1 MKISGIQTQLS
12 GEDLISIFNEFVK
25 VEGLHIENISL
36 NNSLDVFGS
45 YTSKFNI
52 NFEISIEIINI
63 SNGVIKGRFSKCKLS
78 GVGFFRPLR
87 SLALKYINKK
97 LNESGIN
104 ADVYKDSIEVDTK
117 VIIGDIPFVNLDINE
132 VYIKGN
138 NLNIEISNIEIS
150 ILGGLV
156 KERPLEKQKVDD
168 KDEELNLPIKK
179 VEDKYTKGRKKLE
192 KKFNGKLSGLYE
204 YILVVPD
211 IAALIFRLLKD
222 ERVKI
227 RTKLEISAAVAYIVF
242 PTDIIP
248 EFIPFIGK
256 IDDIAV
262 LFFALNRVVNEI
274 PINVIAENWAGKND
288 VVVELKKAVDFLT
301 SYTNSSNVDKLYD
314 TMIEL
319 TKL

>member
-1 MKISGIQTQLS
+1 MNISGIQTQLS

-25 VEGLHIENISL
+25 VEGLQIENIIL

-52 NFEISIEIINI
+52 SFEVSIEII
-63 SNGVIKGRFSKCKLS
+63 SVTNGVIKGKFSKCKIS

-87 SLALKYINKK
+87 SFALKYINKK
-97 LNESGIN
+97 LKESGIN

-117 VIIGDIPFVNLDINE
+117 TIIANIPYINLDINE

-138 NLNIEISNIEIS
+138 TINIETSNIEIS
-150 ILGGLV
+150 LVGGLV
-156 KERPLEKQKVDD
+156 KEEALGEEEVQD
-168 KDEELNLPIKK
+168 KEDVLNLPIRK

-192 KKFNGKLSGLYE
+192 KKFHGNFSGLYE

-211 IAALIFRLLKD
+211 IAALIYRLLKD

-227 RTKLEISAAVAYIVF
+227 KTKLEISAAVAYIIF
-242 PTDIIP
+242 PIDIIP

-262 LFFALNRVVNEI
+262 LFFALNRVVKEI
-274 PINVIAENWAGKND
+274 PINVIAENWAGKNEL
-288 VVVELKKAVDFLT
+288 VVVLKKAIVFL
-301 SYTNSSNVDKLYD
+301 SDYTNCSNVDKLYD
-314 TMIEL
+314 AVIEI